1 MGGALPPHFWRS
13 TMKYVYVA
21 GGNSMDIDME
31 HAITKQTGFALF
43 SLIHGL
49 KQNDFGLHTLEDV
62 TCDIRKFVA
71 MFIRPVGGM
80 LVADSGGYSFIKG
93 DIPPPM
99 LPMLIDCYCVY
110 LENEWSQFDYIFSLD
125 IPFSLKYSSFNSA
138 ENVYEANKK
147 SLIAIRKILI
157 KNPEL
162 RNKLYFVW
170 HFKIKEQF
178 SIWKHLYK
186 ELELDRFVRNHAI
199 GGMVGIKKASRI
211 KFTPFTSMSFYILN
225 AYLDSSFAGEQ
236 FRLHFL
242 GIYARYDR
250 FHIAFLQAL
259 FRKYLAGIAEVEMSY
274 DSINPVHTV
283 RMNATLPLYHL
294 VGDRIEVFPSLLDV
308 PADML
313 RNLTA
318 NEGHARKILLEM
330 ERRRNGIRL
339 ENSAAFSPI
348 NVFSNLELDRFFE
361 MIIEAYDLVGEM
373 DHASSPTNLAGRL
386 NRIFGDIQ
394 LKHPGVFTPHMQ
406 KCIFL
411 SLEQT
416 WFWHRWFKTSRD
428 QKKLE
433 EYMAQAIR
441 EIGFPVKLP

>member
-1 MGGALPPHFWRS
+1 V
-13 TMKYVYVA
+13 KYVYVA

-49 KQNDFGLHTLEDV
+49 KQKNFGLHTLEGV
-62 TCDIRKFVA
+62 ACDIREFIA

-93 DIPPPM
+93 DILPSL

-110 LENEWSQFDYIFSLD
+110 LESEWDQFDYIFSLD
-125 IPFSLKYSSFNSA
+125 IPLSLKYSAFNTKR
-138 ENVYEANKK
+138 NVYEANKK
-147 SLIAIRKILI
+147 SLVAIRKSLVNIQDLY
-157 KNPEL
+157 K
-162 RNKLYFVW
+162 KLYFVW
-170 HFKIKEQF
+170 HFKIYEQF
-178 SIWKHLYK
+178 VIWKRLYK
-186 ELELDRFVRNHAI
+186 ELELHRFVRNHAI
-199 GGMVGIKKASRI
+199 GGMVGLKKRARI
-211 KFTPFTSMSFYILN
+211 KFTPFTSISFYILGT
-225 AYLDSSFAGEQ
+225 YLDSMFVGEQ

-242 GIYARYDR
+242 GIYAPYDR

-294 VGDRIEVFPSLLDV
+294 AGDRIEVFPSLLDV
-308 PADML
+308 SDDML
-313 RNLTA
+313 QKVTA
-318 NEGHARKILLEM
+318 NQGHARKILLEM

-348 NVFSNLELDRFFE
+348 NVFSNLELDRYFE
-361 MIIEAYDLVGEM
+361 LIIERYDLVREM

-386 NRIFGDIQ
+386 HRIFDDIQ
-394 LKHPGVFTPHMQ
+394 QKCPGVFTPHMR

-416 WFWHRWFKTSRD
+416 WFFHEWFSKSRSPR
-428 QKKLE
+428 KLD
-433 EYMAQAIR
+433 EYMEKAIR
-441 EIGFPVKLP
+441 EIGFPGKLG